1 MQHVNHSAK
10 LLFVMNATLIPKL
23 LSIINSSANGCAVS
37 GLGHPYRTHVIQV
50 LRSCLS
56 KGRQAHTNRS
66 RRGRTSRAADCSPV
80 ASSGNRLGR
89 TELSHTE
96 KLRRAYS
103 GRCAGAIAPF
113 AHLQS
118 VVEPVL
124 LTVLLLEPR
133 TASTSRVSS
142 ELFST
147 TDFTGNVQRLIL
159 HTVDRGKNCVNGAS
173 RSRQHRCAKGLR
185 ALTSRALPDRPGISR
200 RRVPNGVVNVVTNS
214 VPDAAAIVEA
224 LIDHPFVKRINFT
237 GSTRVGSLLST
248 PPVISSRCFS
258 NSAVRRP
265 YLYSKMWRLSPMNSL
280 PSSLQSRSAWLR
292 ATRARQDPPGRCG
305 RSPSHRNGWRAN

>member
-1 MQHVNHSAK
+1 MCWSDCPFCP
-10 LLFVMNATLIPKL
+10 L
-23 LSIINSSANGCAVS
+23 AVS
-37 GLGHPYRTHVIQV
+37 RGTSAVDRSSVGTAHCFHIEGEFGTFQHNGLHR
-50 LRSCLS
+50 
-56 KGRQAHTNRS
+56 
-66 RRGRTSRAADCSPV
+66 D
-80 ASSGNRLGR
+80 
-89 TELSHTE
+89 
-96 KLRRAYS
+96 
-103 GRCAGAIAPF
+103 
-113 AHLQS
+113 
-118 VVEPVL
+118 
-124 LTVLLLEPR
+124 
-133 TASTSRVSS
+133 
-142 ELFST
+142 
-147 TDFTGNVQRLIL
+147 VQRLIL

-200 RRVPNGVVNVVTNS
+200 RRLPNGVVNVVTNS